1 MGDVKSISGTP
12 PPSAT
17 TLETATGLGDLAL
30 AASCLISA
38 GLGYFVLVPR
48 WVYVPAKVAGT
59 LDSPA
64 FFPQALFILLALLAG
79 LLLVQTLLAV
89 SRIAAESR
97 APRADWRRAGT
108 MLAICLFYLCAV
120 FLIGL
125 PVASAVSMALT
136 LLYFGERRLFVVGLA
151 SVLLPMLL
159 WLFFV
164 EIALVPM
171 PKPLIELPGLAFFDG
186 VFAQSD

>member
-1 MGDVKSISGTP
+1 MRDFKSISGTP

-79 LLLVQTLLAV
+79 LLLVQSLFAV

-97 APRADWRRAGT
+97 APPADWRRAGT
-108 MLAICLFYLCAV
+108 MLAICLFYLGAV

-125 PVASAVSMALT
+125 PLASAVSMALT
-136 LLYFGERRLFVVGLA
+136 LLYFGERRLLVVGLT

-164 EIALVPM
+164 KVALVPM
-171 PKPLIELPGLAFFDG
+171 PTPLIELHGLVFLDG
-186 VFAQSD
+186 VFA